1 MNSLINKK
9 IISLD
14 SFLKLK
20 NKNIVFTN
28 GCFDILHFG
37 HIEYL
42 INAKKLGNILVVGL
56 NSDESIRKLKGST
69 RPVNSVETR
78 SGILAS
84 LFFVDYV
91 IIFDESSPIELI
103 EKINPSFLV
112 KGSDYKISDVVGS
125 KHVLNNGGQVKLLDF
140 VKGFSTSKI
149 IKKIKNEN

>member
-9 IISLD
+9 IITLN

-20 NKNIVFTN
+20 NQNIVFTN

-37 HIEYL
+37 HIDYL

-78 SGILAS
+78 SSILAS

-91 IIFDESSPIELI
+91 IIFEESSPIELI

-112 KGSDYKISDVVGS
+112 KGSDYKTSQVVGS
-125 KHVLNNGGQVKLLDF
+125 KHVLKNGGQVKLLDF

>member
-20 NKNIVFTN
+20 NQNIVFTN

-78 SGILAS
+78 SSILAS

-91 IIFDESSPIELI
+91 IIFKESSPIELI

-112 KGSDYKISDVVGS
+112 KGSDYKISEVIGS